1 MELKIWTLLTNI
13 FSSPVCHWASC
24 RPSHSAMHSSR
35 GYLAYL
41 GKLLHFVQLVFV
53 QPAFNI
59 CPICQVAPGQVDNLR
74 GTITIET
81 GPVTQH
87 NGFKSI
93 PAQCCPRP
101 IVLECGTMLVCSMF
115 YNVAYC
121 STLNNN
127 PPTNFHRG
135 GWGPLER
142 CTAQPD
148 IFTQQGCSIFET
160 NVAQVGFITFIRVA
174 CLTLFRSSDLLPF
187 LSQAA
192 PASWLV

>member
-1 MELKIWTLLTNI
+1 
-13 FSSPVCHWASC
+13 
-24 RPSHSAMHSSR
+24 MHSNR

-59 CPICQVAPGQVDNLR
+59 CPICQVAPGQVGNLR

-101 IVLECGTMLVCSMF
+101 IVLECRTMFLQCWCAPCFTMLPIVPS
-115 YNVAYC
+115 
-121 STLNNN
+121 STIIH
-127 PPTNFHRG
+127 PPTFIGVG
-135 GWGPLER
+135 GALWKGALHS
-142 CTAQPD
+142 Q
-148 IFTQQGCSIFET
+148 IFSPTKVVRFSKPMSH
-160 NVAQVGFITFIRVA
+160 
-174 CLTLFRSSDLLPF
+174 TLVSSLLHK
-187 LSQAA
+187 
-192 PASWLV
+192 WTV